1 MFLALSQNLPCRPC
15 SSGKNPLFPV
25 NKSAHLGWLVRFS
38 LSLPSSIN
46 RSFVLRHHLL
56 ACNSPRDIKL
66 AKNLYVVIMGNM
78 VGHFVEI
85 LVEDGQGGQGGV
97 LARVVLV

>member
-1 MFLALSQNLPCRPC
+1 MRVSWSIFNLLCQEGDY
-15 SSGKNPLFPV
+15 SEEKLVKNPY
-25 NKSAHLGWLVRFS
+25 
-38 LSLPSSIN
+38 I
-46 RSFVLRHHLL
+46 
-56 ACNSPRDIKL
+56 
-66 AKNLYVVIMGNM
+66 VVMGNM